1 MRIPNKRS
9 LLNSSINVHHNFGSF
24 YFLPFNDMYIIIEH
38 KMSVNYKKRVYQR
51 GPYALTKIQIS
62 LQKVISEGIWPL
74 KAVVFAF
81 VTKRDFA
88 TIPSQINNL
97 RGQSTVATEQI
108 RLHKYITKYI
118 SRRLIFSERKQ
129 SSLTTIVRTFIPSQL
144 VICKFQID
152 EILLVTNNSIAKIY
166 L

>member
-1 MRIPNKRS
+1 M
-9 LLNSSINVHHNFGSF
+9 
-24 YFLPFNDMYIIIEH
+24 
-38 KMSVNYKKRVYQR
+38 
-51 GPYALTKIQIS
+51 
-62 LQKVISEGIWPL
+62 
-74 KAVVFAF
+74 
-81 VTKRDFA
+81 
-88 TIPSQINNL
+88 PSQIDNL
-97 RGQSTVATEQI
+97 RGQFIVVTEQI